1 MSDFT
6 FIHGTVCK
14 LRDDSADALHKL
26 YVNADLNKSEKAGLI
41 ALETRILTDAG
52 AALRK
57 AFRENG
63 VSYPETLWR
72 KIAEKLPPLSFVH
85 AGQSSR
91 GKPGAV
97 LALIIASAVLAA
109 VSGSLFFVFPPA
121 GIVHIAMIP
130 LFVLSL
136 LSLLSCVFFVFK
148 KLTGKASS
156 AKAAEA
162 KNVAALNCWYDGLE
176 NITLSALKGEF

>member
-14 LRDDSADALHKL
+14 LRDDSADALRKL
-26 YVNADLNKSEKAGLI
+26 YVKPDADLNKSEKAGLI

-85 AGQSSR
+85 AGQSSQ

-109 VSGSLFFVFPPA
+109 LSGSLFFVFPPA

-130 LFVLSL
+130 VFV

-162 KNVAALNCWYDGLE
+162 KNVAALNRWYDGLE

>member
-14 LRDDSADALHKL
+14 LRDDSADALRKL
-26 YVNADLNKSEKAGLI
+26 YAKPDADLNKSEKAGLI

-72 KIAEKLPPLSFVH
+72 KIAEKLPPLSFIH

-109 VSGSLFFVFPPA
+109 LSGSLFFVFPPA
-121 GIVHIAMIP
+121 GILHIAMIP
-130 LFVLSL
+130 VFVLSL
-136 LSLLSCVFFVFK
+136 ISCVFFVFK

-162 KNVAALNCWYDGLE
+162 KNAAALNRWYDGLE

>member
-14 LRDDSADALHKL
+14 LRDDSADALRKL
-26 YVNADLNKSEKAGLI
+26 YVKPDTDLNKSEKAGLI

-97 LALIIASAVLAA
+97 LALIIVSAVLAA
-109 VSGSLFFVFPPA
+109 LSGSLFFVFPPA
-121 GIVHIAMIP
+121 GIARIAMIP
-130 LFVLSL
+130 VFV

-162 KNVAALNCWYDGLE
+162 KNAAALNRWYDGLE
-176 NITLSALKGEF
+176 KITLSALKGEF

>member
-109 VSGSLFFVFPPA
+109 LSGSLFFVFPPA

-130 LFVLSL
+130 VFV

-148 KLTGKASS
+148 MLTGKASS
-156 AKAAEA
+156 ARAAEA